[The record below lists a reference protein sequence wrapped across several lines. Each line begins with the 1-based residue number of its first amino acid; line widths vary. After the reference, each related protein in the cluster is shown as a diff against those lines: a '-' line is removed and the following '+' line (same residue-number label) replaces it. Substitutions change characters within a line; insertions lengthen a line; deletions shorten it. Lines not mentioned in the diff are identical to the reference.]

1 MSDLKTAVNAFRLG
15 SAVRCRMRTLTVL
28 AASLFATSAYAE
40 RLKAPQQSPE
50 AEIEQ
55 TIGLTEIK
63 VSYHRPAVNGRSV
76 WGGLVPYNEVWRAG
90 ANENTVVTF
99 TTDVKIEGKALKA
112 GTYGLH
118 MLPTQKDWTI
128 IFSNQNAAWGS
139 FTYDQKEDALRVT
152 VKTKPLAAP
161 EERLAYRFDDPTDK
175 KVTLVLAWE
184 KLAVPF
190 AIEVD
195 TPKIVMA
202 NMRREL
208 RGLAGFSWEGW
219 NDAATYW
226 VQNGGPTDEAL
237 KFVDKSIQM
246 RPQFGN
252 LMTRAAILDKINKP
266 NDAKESRSKAMALAS
281 ENDLNLYGYRLMNE
295 KKVEEA
301 IAMFKSIV
309 DKYPES
315 WNARD
320 SLGEALAN
328 KGDKAGAIAAY
339 EKALAMVKDPVQKK
353 RIEGVLKGL
362 KAP

>member
-1 MSDLKTAVNAFRLG
+1 MSDLKTAVNASRLG
-15 SAVRCRMRTLTVL
+15 SAVRWRMRTLTVI

-40 RLKAPQQSPE
+40 RLKTPQQSPE

-63 VSYHRPAVNGRSV
+63 VSYHRPAVNGRNV

-99 TTDVKIEGKALKA
+99 TTDVKIEGKPLKA

-152 VKTKPLAAP
+152 VKTKPLATS
-161 EERLAYRFDDPTDK
+161 EERLSYRFDDPTEK

-184 KLAVPF
+184 KLAVP
-190 AIEVD
+190 ITIDVD
-195 TPKIVMA
+195 TPKVVMA
-202 NMRREL
+202 HMKTEL

-219 NDAATYW
+219 ADAAAYW
-226 VQNGGPTDEAL
+226 AQNGGPLDEAL
-237 KFVDKSIQM
+237 KMADKSIQM

-252 LMTRAAILDKINKP
+252 LMTRATILDKLNKA
-266 NDAKESRSKAMALAS
+266 NDAKEARAKAMAVAG

-295 KKVEEA
+295 KKMDEA
-301 IAMFKSIV
+301 LAMFKSIV
-309 DKYPES
+309 DKFPES

-328 KGDKAGAIAAY
+328 KGDKAGAIASY
-339 EKALAMVKDPVQKK
+339 EKALSLVKDPVQKK

-362 KAP
+362 KGP